1 METNR
6 KPTKTEYFLD
16 GKVYLTYKIK
26 KVHLYVFIYEKFYFC
41 KYCGKKSQIKIP
53 NSYCTST

>member
-1 METNR
+1 MESNR

-26 KVHLYVFIYEKFYFC
+26 KGSSVCFHL
-41 KYCGKKSQIKIP
+41 
-53 NSYCTST
+53 